1 MSSVHVTVNGMVYER
16 QVEDRTLLVDFIRDE
31 LQLKGTHIGCEVGRC
46 GACTIIFNGKSVKS
60 CMLLAAQADGAEIT
74 TVEGLADGDQLN
86 PLQRAFKENHG
97 LQCGFCTPGMI
108 MAAVDLVNREGS
120 NLDEATIRHGLEG
133 NICRCTG
140 YHNIVKS
147 VAQGAREMGAAAR
160 PRAAE

>member
-97 LQCGFCTPGMI
+97 LQCGFCTPGFL
-108 MAAVDLVNREGS
+108 MASTDFLERHPHPSEDAIREGLS
-120 NLDEATIRHGLEG
+120 G

-140 YHNIVKS
+140 YVNIVRS
-147 VAQGAREMGAAAR
+147 VGAAAEAMS
-160 PRAAE
+160 PASAAAV